1 MQIHDCL
8 KYCLENFMLYITEKH
23 LKPGMILAKDIYLY
37 NRNSFNTFLLAKGQV
52 LNSTYINRINYHNI
66 DGAYVE
72 NDAFHDIIVESY
84 IDDNLKAESLQ
95 RISDVYY
102 EFQVSSGKINDYM
115 IKHLSKTVNN
125 IVVELLNKEDLTYN
139 IMDFKNF
146 DSYTFQHCLNVAMLS
161 ISTGI
166 SLKLSEHELHIL
178 GLAGVLHD
186 IGKMFIPI
194 EILNKPAKLTEEEFE
209 IIKTHPVNA
218 AKQLKNLVPQE
229 VLRAIEDHHER
240 LDGTGYPYGK
250 EGSNIGLYTRIL
262 AISDVYDSLTSDR
275 PYRKSIFPN
284 EVVEY
289 LMGCADKHFDYD
301 ILKHFLKIIFAFPV
315 GTFVKLSN
323 EKLAV
328 VIKNHSENILRPLV
342 RIVNSD
348 GTVGEDIDLL
358 YDQNYMNITIVDMG
372 YDYEN
377 SGLTGIL
384 KSDII

>member
-377 SGLTGIL
+377 SCLAGI
-384 KSDII
+384 

>member
-1 MQIHDCL
+1 
-8 KYCLENFMLYITEKH
+8 MLYITKKH

-72 NDAFHDIIVESY
+72 NDAFNDIIVESY

-250 EGSNIGLYTRIL
+250 EGSNIGLYTKIL

>member
-1 MQIHDCL
+1 ML
-8 KYCLENFMLYITEKH
+8 LENFMLYITKKH

-72 NDAFHDIIVESY
+72 NDAFNDIIVESY

-194 EILNKPAKLTEEEFE
+194 EILNKPAKLTEKEFE

-250 EGSNIGLYTRIL
+250 EGSNIGLYTKIL

-377 SGLTGIL
+377 SCLAGI
-384 KSDII
+384 

>member
-72 NDAFHDIIVESY
+72 NDAFNDIIVESY

-194 EILNKPAKLTEEEFE
+194 EILNKPGKLTEEEFE

-250 EGSNIGLYTRIL
+250 EGSNIGLYTKIL

-377 SGLTGIL
+377 SCLAGI
-384 KSDII
+384 

>member
-1 MQIHDCL
+1 ML
-8 KYCLENFMLYITEKH
+8 LENFMLYITKKH

-72 NDAFHDIIVESY
+72 NDAFNDIIVESY

-194 EILNKPAKLTEEEFE
+194 EILNKPAKLTEKEFE

-250 EGSNIGLYTRIL
+250 EGSNIGLYTKIL

>member
-1 MQIHDCL
+1 ML
-8 KYCLENFMLYITEKH
+8 LENFMLYITKKH

-72 NDAFHDIIVESY
+72 NDAFNDIIVESY

-194 EILNKPAKLTEEEFE
+194 EILNKPGKLTEEEFE

-250 EGSNIGLYTRIL
+250 EGSNIGLYTKIL

-377 SGLTGIL
+377 SCLAGI
-384 KSDII
+384 

>member
-1 MQIHDCL
+1 ML
-8 KYCLENFMLYITEKH
+8 LENFMLYITKKH

-72 NDAFHDIIVESY
+72 NDAFNDIIVESY

-194 EILNKPAKLTEEEFE
+194 EILNKPGKLTEEEFE

-250 EGSNIGLYTRIL
+250 EGSNIGLYTKIL

-377 SGLTGIL
+377 SCLAGML

>member
-1 MQIHDCL
+1 ML
-8 KYCLENFMLYITEKH
+8 LENFMLYITKKH

-72 NDAFHDIIVESY
+72 NDAFNDIIVESY

-250 EGSNIGLYTRIL
+250 EGSNIGLYTKIL

-377 SGLTGIL
+377 SCLAGI
-384 KSDII
+384 

>member
-1 MQIHDCL
+1 ML
-8 KYCLENFMLYITEKH
+8 LENFMLYITKKH

-72 NDAFHDIIVESY
+72 NDAFNDIIVESY

-250 EGSNIGLYTRIL
+250 EGSNIGLYTKIL

-342 RIVNSD
+342 RIVNND

>member
-1 MQIHDCL
+1 MCKYMTAL
-8 KYCLENFMLYITEKH
+8 KYCLENFMLYITKKH

-72 NDAFHDIIVESY
+72 NDAFNDIIVESY

-194 EILNKPAKLTEEEFE
+194 EILNKPGKLTEEEFE

-342 RIVNSD
+342 RIVNND

-377 SGLTGIL
+377 SCLAGI
-384 KSDII
+384 

>member
-1 MQIHDCL
+1 
-8 KYCLENFMLYITEKH
+8 MLYITKKH

-72 NDAFHDIIVESY
+72 NDAFNDIIVESY

-194 EILNKPAKLTEEEFE
+194 EILNKPAKLTEKEF
-209 IIKTHPVNA
+209 
-218 AKQLKNLVPQE
+218 
-229 VLRAIEDHHER
+229 
-240 LDGTGYPYGK
+240 
-250 EGSNIGLYTRIL
+250 
-262 AISDVYDSLTSDR
+262 
-275 PYRKSIFPN
+275 
-284 EVVEY
+284 
-289 LMGCADKHFDYD
+289 
-301 ILKHFLKIIFAFPV
+301 
-315 GTFVKLSN
+315 
-323 EKLAV
+323 
-328 VIKNHSENILRPLV
+328 
-342 RIVNSD
+342 
-348 GTVGEDIDLL
+348 
-358 YDQNYMNITIVDMG
+358 
-372 YDYEN
+372 
-377 SGLTGIL
+377 
-384 KSDII
+384 

>member
-1 MQIHDCL
+1 ML
-8 KYCLENFMLYITEKH
+8 LENFMLYITKKH

-72 NDAFHDIIVESY
+72 NDAFNDIIVESY

-348 GTVGEDIDLL
+348 STVGEDIDLL
-358 YDQNYMNITIVDMG
+358 YNQNYMNITIVDMG

-384 KSDII
+384 KFDII

>member
-1 MQIHDCL
+1 ML
-8 KYCLENFMLYITEKH
+8 LENFMLYITKKH

-72 NDAFHDIIVESY
+72 NDAFNDIIVESY

-194 EILNKPAKLTEEEFE
+194 EILNKPGKLTEEEFE

-377 SGLTGIL
+377 SCLAGI
-384 KSDII
+384 

>member
-1 MQIHDCL
+1 
-8 KYCLENFMLYITEKH
+8 MLYISEKH

-72 NDAFHDIIVESY
+72 NDAFNDIIVESY

-250 EGSNIGLYTRIL
+250 EGSNIGLYTKIL

>member
-1 MQIHDCL
+1 
-8 KYCLENFMLYITEKH
+8 MLYITKKH

-72 NDAFHDIIVESY
+72 NDAFNDIIVESY

-194 EILNKPAKLTEEEFE
+194 EILNKPAKLTEKEFE

-250 EGSNIGLYTRIL
+250 EGSNIGLYTKIL

-377 SGLTGIL
+377 SCLAGI
-384 KSDII
+384 